1 MKTIKAYKTEL
12 KPNNKQASKLEG
24 CCGYARFVYNWA
36 LAYWIDEYK
45 RGEKRTGWMKLNTN
59 GLDLSFQYLDT
70 IAKPRLGILL
80 GG

>member
-1 MKTIKAYKTEL
+1 MPDQERASMLPDIVLDPFCGSGTTLMVAKEMGR
-12 KPNNKQASKLEG
+12 QA
-24 CCGYARFVYNWA
+24 
-36 LAYWIDEYK
+36 I
-45 RGEKRTGWMKLNTN
+45 